1 MKRRD
6 RKERLTVTIDPDLV
20 AAANEAVAAG
30 RAGSL
35 SGWVNLALAERA
47 AKERR
52 LRAMAAAV
60 AAYEAEFGKISAAE
74 MEAQRRAD
82 ERNAVVVRGP
92 RRARRR
98 MAGSKP
104 GAP

>member
-6 RKERLTVTIDPDLV
+6 RKERLTVTVDPALV

-35 SGWVNLALAERA
+35 SSWVNLALAERA
-47 AKERR
+47 AKEKR

-60 AAYEAEFGKISAAE
+60 AAFEAEFGKISPAE

-82 ERNAVVVRGP
+82 ERSAIVVRGP
-92 RRARRR
+92 RRTPRRA
-98 MAGSKP
+98 AGK
-104 GAP
+104 GRLA

>member
-6 RKERLTVTIDPDLV
+6 RKERLTVTIDPELV
-20 AAANEAVAAG
+20 AAANEAVSAG
-30 RAGSL
+30 RAPSL
-35 SGWVNLALAERA
+35 SGWVNMALAERA

-52 LRAMAAAV
+52 LYAMAAAV
-60 AAYEAEFGKISAAE
+60 AAYEAEFGEISRPE

-82 ERNAVVVRGP
+82 QRSAIVVRGP

-98 MAGSKP
+98 SARGKS
-104 GAP
+104 AA